1 MMDTTASIT
10 RNLPVLA
17 FAAALATLGV
27 LSLISGDFGFQWQPM
42 PKSLPDRATWATVI
56 GGAEILI
63 ALALVIPASRTMAAV
78 AASSLYIFWAL
89 LHAPK
94 IVDSPMNVAAWLG
107 AAEPFAIAM
116 GALALA
122 FSRTMNSTL
131 FDGCVRTFGVA
142 CIIFGAS
149 HFAYAEFTAQMVPS
163 WLPEQLLLAY
173 VAGAIHAGCGLALL
187 VGLLRQFAIIIEAA
201 MMSSFVLLVHVPR
214 VAAAPSNRF
223 EWTMMCAA
231 LLLTSA
237 AWIIAAEFRANRSV

>member
-1 MMDTTASIT
+1 MMDTAASIT

-27 LSLISGDFGFQWQPM
+27 LSLMSGDFGFQWQPM

-56 GGAEILI
+56 GGAEILT
-63 ALALVIPASRTMAAV
+63 ALALLVPPSRTMAAT
-78 AASSLYIFWAL
+78 AAAALYVFWSL
-89 LHAPK
+89 LHTPK

-116 GALALA
+116 GVLALA
-122 FSRTMNSTL
+122 FARTMNTTL
-131 FDGCVRTFGVA
+131 FDICVRAFGGA

-149 HFAYAEFTAQMVPS
+149 HFAYAEFTAAMVPS

-173 VAGAIHAGCGLALL
+173 ATGAVHAGCGLALL
-187 VGLLRQFAIIIEAA
+187 IGFSRLIAAIIEAA

-223 EWTMMCAA
+223 EWTMMCAS
-231 LLLTSA
+231 LLLTAS
-237 AWIIAAEFRANRSV
+237 AWIIASEFRANRPV